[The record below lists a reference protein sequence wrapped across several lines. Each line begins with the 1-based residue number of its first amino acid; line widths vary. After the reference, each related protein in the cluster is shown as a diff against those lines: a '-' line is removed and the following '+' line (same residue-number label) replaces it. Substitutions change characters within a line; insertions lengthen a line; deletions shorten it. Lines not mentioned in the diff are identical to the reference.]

1 MEISYKLKKNI
12 LVSVLIISG
21 SLLSNI
27 SMANA
32 YDGKITFLGKI
43 SNATCEISG
52 GNTGGQETASPNFT
66 VNLPQVS
73 TSAFKQ
79 INDRAGDTEFFIKL
93 KGSNCAAGNGYA
105 IKFERISSADFID
118 PVTGFLKNMR
128 SNGAQNVQL
137 VLSEDGQ
144 DIKFNEKDTSKPKN
158 RSDKDTETVFNFGVQ
173 YIATKANVTSGDVEG
188 NIYYSVVYP

>member
-1 MEISYKLKKNI
+1 MEISSKLKKNT
-12 LVSVLIISG
+12 LASALIISC
-21 SLLSNI
+21 SILSNI

-52 GNTGGQETASPNFT
+52 GTGGQETASPNFT

-93 KGSNCAAGNGYA
+93 KGSNCAAGDGYA
-105 IKFERISSADFID
+105 IKFEKISSVAFID
-118 PVTGFLKNMR
+118 PVTGFLKNLR
-128 SNGAQNVQL
+128 SSGAQNVQL

-144 DIKFNEKDTSKPKN
+144 DINFNEKDTSKSKN

-173 YIATKANVTSGDVEG
+173 YVATKANVTSGDVEG

>member
-1 MEISYKLKKNI
+1 MEISSKLKKNI
-12 LVSVLIISG
+12 LASALIISC

-52 GNTGGQETASPNFT
+52 GTVGQESASPDFT
-66 VNLPQVS
+66 VYLPQVS
-73 TSAFKQ
+73 TTAFKQ

-93 KGSNCAAGNGYA
+93 KGSHCAAGNGYA
-105 IKFERISSADFID
+105 IKFEKISSADFID
-118 PVTGFLKNMR
+118 PTTGFLKNIR
-128 SNGAQNVQL
+128 SNGAQHVQL

-144 DIKFNEKDTSKPKN
+144 DINFKEKDTSKYKN

-173 YIATKANVTSGDVEG
+173 YIATTADVKPGVVEG

>member
-1 MEISYKLKKNI
+1 MEISSKLKKNI
-12 LVSVLIISG
+12 LASALIISC

-52 GNTGGQETASPNFT
+52 GTGGQESASPNFT
-66 VNLPQVS
+66 VYLPQVS
-73 TSAFKQ
+73 TTAFKQ
-79 INDRAGDTEFFIKL
+79 VNDRAGDTEFFIKL
-93 KGSNCAAGNGYA
+93 KGSHCAAGDGYA
-105 IKFERISSADFID
+105 IKFEKISSADFID
-118 PVTGFLKNMR
+118 PTTGFLKNLR
-128 SNGAQNVQL
+128 SDGAKDVQL

-144 DIKFNEKDTSKPKN
+144 DINFKEKDTSKSKN

-173 YIATKANVTSGDVEG
+173 YIATAADVKPGVVEG

>member
-1 MEISYKLKKNI
+1 MEISSKLKKNI
-12 LVSVLIISG
+12 LASALIISC

-52 GNTGGQETASPNFT
+52 GTGGQETASPNFT

-93 KGSNCAAGNGYA
+93 KGSNCAAGDGYA
-105 IKFERISSADFID
+105 IKFEKISSVAFID
-118 PVTGFLKNMR
+118 PVTGFLKNLR
-128 SNGAQNVQL
+128 SSGAQNVQL

-144 DIKFNEKDTSKPKN
+144 DINFNEKDTSKSKN

-173 YIATKANVTSGDVEG
+173 YVATKANVTSGDVEG

>member
-1 MEISYKLKKNI
+1 MEISSKLKKNI
-12 LVSVLIISG
+12 LASALIISC

-52 GNTGGQETASPNFT
+52 GTGGQESASPNFT
-66 VNLPQVS
+66 VYLPQVS
-73 TSAFKQ
+73 TTAFKQ
-79 INDRAGDTEFFIKL
+79 VNDRAGDTEFFIKL
-93 KGSNCAAGNGYA
+93 KGSNCAAGDGYA
-105 IKFERISSADFID
+105 IKFEKISSADFID
-118 PVTGFLKNMR
+118 PTTGFLKNLR
-128 SNGAQNVQL
+128 SDGAQHVQL

-144 DIKFNEKDTSKPKN
+144 DINFKEKDTSKSKN

-173 YIATKANVTSGDVEG
+173 YIATTADVKPGAVEG

>member
-1 MEISYKLKKNI
+1 MEISSKLKKNI
-12 LVSVLIISG
+12 LASALIISC

-52 GNTGGQETASPNFT
+52 GTGGQETASPNFT
-66 VNLPQVS
+66 VYLPQVS

-93 KGSNCAAGNGYA
+93 KGSNCAAGDGYA
-105 IKFERISSADFID
+105 IKFEKISSVAFID
-118 PVTGFLKNMR
+118 PVTGFLKNL
-128 SNGAQNVQL
+128 SPSGAQNVQL

-144 DIKFNEKDTSKPKN
+144 DINFNEKDTSKSKN

-173 YIATKANVTSGDVEG
+173 YVATKANVTSGDVEG

>member
-12 LVSVLIISG
+12 LASALIISC

-52 GNTGGQETASPNFT
+52 GTGGQETASPNFT

-93 KGSNCAAGNGYA
+93 KGSNCAAGDGYA
-105 IKFERISSADFID
+105 IKFEKISSVAFID
-118 PVTGFLKNMR
+118 PVTGFLKNLR
-128 SNGAQNVQL
+128 SSGAQNVQL

-144 DIKFNEKDTSKPKN
+144 DINFNEKDTSKSKN

-173 YIATKANVTSGDVEG
+173 YVATKANVTSGDVEG